1 MDFYTNL
8 GSMLNITTNESR
20 HLIQMYNTANLDF
33 FERIFTSIPIANSS
47 MYIDNN
53 DSVVF
58 MNAFGEPYI
67 YKIVRDESSDRYE
80 YLKELFK
87 EIIIQTLLQ
96 SDSKYGHY
104 VCKIHSVYRSGS
116 NCILKLEAVE
126 HTIGEIFD
134 VIHTKEV
141 ERIARSSIPSDMPI
155 MKRAMAVA
163 AFMANARRKALAT
176 VLPAERSLR
185 LRDILV
191 KVIEMLAYFHNKYKF
206 AHNDLH
212 TENIMIT
219 GNGNI
224 IENLRLIDF
233 GLSYVQIDGIN
244 IGNESYNQDIKKLM
258 FSSMQIGYIT
268 KPFKSLL
275 NKIYKTDDLTYT
287 LCIDMLTSEP
297 ITNVVGGKHY
307 TRNKKYKKRMSRR
320 S

>member
-8 GSMLNITTNESR
+8 GSILNITTNESR
-20 HLIQMYNTANLDF
+20 HLIQMYNTANLEF
-33 FERIFTSIPIANSS
+33 FERIFTSLPVANPS
-47 MYIDNN
+47 MYIDNK

-58 MNAFGEPYI
+58 TNALGEPYI
-67 YKIVRDESSDRYE
+67 YKIARDEGSDRYE

-104 VCKIHSVYRSGS
+104 VCKIYSVYRSGS

-126 HTIGEIFD
+126 HTISEVFD

-141 ERIARSSIPSDMPI
+141 ERIARSSIPSGMPK
-155 MKRAMAVA
+155 MKHAMALA
-163 AFMANARRKALAT
+163 AFMANARRKAVAT
-176 VLPAERSLR
+176 VIPAERSLR

-191 KVIEMLAYFHNKYKF
+191 KVIEMLSHFHNKYKF
-206 AHNDLH
+206 VHNDLH

-219 GNGNI
+219 GNADMVENI
-224 IENLRLIDF
+224 RLIDF

-244 IGNESYNQDIKKLM
+244 IGNDSLNQDIKKLM
-258 FSSMQIGYIT
+258 FNSMQIGYIT
-268 KPFKSLL
+268 KTFKTLL

-287 LCIDMLTSEP
+287 LCIDMLSSEP
-297 ITNVVGGKHY
+297 ITNAVGGKHY
-307 TRNKKYKKRMSRR
+307 TRTKKTKKRMSRR